1 MSPPLRL
8 VVADDQPLVR
18 AGLRLILRAEPDLEV
33 VAECADGE
41 QALAAVQAH
50 RPDVVLMDV
59 RMPGTD
65 GLAAT
70 RRLRDLGDGAPP
82 VLLLTTFDDDEV
94 LWGAVEAG
102 AASFLLKDTPA
113 EQLVAALRITAA
125 GGSWLDPRVTPRLL
139 SRLRDARGPDGD
151 ATARLAALTDRETEV
166 LVLMADGSNNVEIAD
181 RLHVSERTVK
191 SHVTSIFLKLAV
203 RDRAGAIVLAFDA
216 GLVRP
221 GRRGPA

>member
-1 MSPPLRL
+1 MTVRL
-8 VVADDQPLVR
+8 VIADDQALVR
-18 AGLRLILRAEPDLEV
+18 AGLRLILRSEDDLEI
-33 VAECADGE
+33 VAECADGD
-41 QALAAVQAH
+41 QAIAAVAAH

-70 RRLRDLGDGAPP
+70 KRLRDLGDGAPP

-139 SRLRDARGPDGD
+139 SRLRDARGPNESVS
-151 ATARLAALTDRETEV
+151 ARLDALTDRETEV
-166 LVLMADGSNNVEIAD
+166 LALMADGANNTEIAE
-181 RLHVSERTVK
+181 RLHVGERTVK
-191 SHVTSIFLKLAV
+191 SHVTAIFMKLAV

-221 GRRGPA
+221 GQHGH

>member
-1 MSPPLRL
+1 MTGPLRL
-8 VVADDQPLVR
+8 VVADDQALVR
-18 AGLRLILRAEPDLEV
+18 AGLRLILRAEEDLEI
-33 VAECADGE
+33 VAECADGD
-41 QALAAVQAH
+41 QAVAAVTAY

-70 RRLRDLGDGAPP
+70 RRLRDMGDDAPP

-139 SRLRDARGPDGD
+139 ARLRDARGPNES
-151 ATARLAALTDRETEV
+151 ASARLSALTERETEV
-166 LVLMADGSNNVEIAD
+166 LTLMADGSSNTEIAD
-181 RLHVSERTVK
+181 RLHVGERTVK
-191 SHVTSIFLKLAV
+191 SHVTAIFMKLAV

-221 GRRGPA
+221 GRHDR